1 MSIKSVAIQYPSL
14 VTAAHA
20 AYIAQLYAVQV
31 QVKTVFN
38 TYRRDQLDSHR
49 LSHPV
54 LL

>member
-1 MSIKSVAIQYPSL
+1 MIPITRYCGACRLQ
-14 VTAAHA
+14 
-20 AYIAQLYAVQV
+20 AQLYAVQV

-54 LL
+54 LV